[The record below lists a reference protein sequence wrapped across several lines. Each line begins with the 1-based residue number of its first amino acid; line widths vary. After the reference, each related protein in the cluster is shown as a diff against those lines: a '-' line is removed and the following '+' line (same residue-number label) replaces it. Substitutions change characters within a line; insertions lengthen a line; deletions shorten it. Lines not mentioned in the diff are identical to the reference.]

1 MTEPRGRFLRR
12 WENWGLR
19 TKGLAV
25 VAVPL
30 AALALTGGV
39 FAGFQ
44 RQDQQATQLV
54 NHSQAVRTAIQAV
67 TVDLVNAETGV
78 RGYLLTRQDSFLQP
92 FLEAQASTNAD
103 ISQLTSLVKEDPSE
117 EARAQRV
124 KSLAAVRL
132 THLQA
137 LLAATSVPASAE
149 LGLLAESK
157 VSMDAVRGEL
167 SVMDGVEA
175 GLQASRTSDRSRIT
189 HWFNVAI
196 AVVIGLGLAGG
207 FVASLLFGISVSRR
221 VRRLQENADRLQDE
235 IPLTD
240 LPSGDDEVGR
250 LGAALGNA
258 SVLLSEKSRG
268 LRDAQDFLDHLIT
281 ASPVVVLRVAQVDEA
296 TNDWRAVYVSANAER
311 IFGYTP
317 DEIIADPDFLLLV
330 HPDHRR
336 SLDEAF
342 LAAVQDGGAE
352 LEFRLRGK
360 AGDYRWVRG
369 TLHSEPTESGKT
381 TAMLGYLRDV
391 TERKAME
398 ADLVGARQAALEAAR
413 IKSEFLANMSHEIR
427 TPLNGVIGMTG
438 LLLDSPLT
446 PEQREYAETA
456 RTSGQLLLRV
466 INDIL
471 DFSKME
477 AGRMQIETLDFEL
490 RAVVEEGVDLS
501 AEQARAKGLELSTV
515 IDPELPSD
523 VSGDPGRL
531 RQILLNLVSNA
542 VKFTDA
548 GEVVVRVRSDDA
560 GPGESGRVR
569 FEVAD
574 TGMGLS
580 PEDRARLFQSFSQV
594 DASTSR
600 RFGGTGLGLAICR
613 QLVEL
618 MGGRIGVESHP
629 GRGSTFWFVLP
640 LPAVSSTPR
649 PPLGNPNLTGTRV
662 AEAQAK
668 HRPRVLLVEDNPV
681 SQMVAARNLEK
692 LGYLV
697 EVAANGLEA
706 LDAVDR
712 QSYAMVLMDCQM
724 PEMDGYVATA
734 EIRRREAGG
743 AHLPIIALTAG
754 AMSDDQER
762 ALAAGMDDYLAKP
775 LIVEDLAA
783 VVERWVPIPDP
794 VATQTVADGG
804 PVPPELSDTN
814 DRSDGDP
821 ADLDPADLD
830 PATVAGLR
838 DVGGT
843 QLLDDLVSLFRED
856 IDRYLDA
863 ARSRAGRPRPGD
875 PPPGLPRLQ
884 GQQRQFG
891 CHPPGRDR
899 RPDRGAGGSRGPRG
913 SPGPPTLAGH
923 ALPSGPRR
931 PVRGDETVAVPAPS

>member
-1 MTEPRGRFLRR
+1 MTEPRGRLLRR

-30 AALALTGGV
+30 AALALAGGV

-44 RQDQQATQLV
+44 REDQQATQLV
-54 NHSQAVRTAIQAV
+54 NHSQAVRTAIQDV

-78 RGYLLTRQDSFLQP
+78 RGFLLTHQNSFLQP

-103 ISQLTSLVKEDPSE
+103 ISQLVSLVKDDPEE

-137 LLAATSVPASAE
+137 LLASSLPASAE
-149 LGLLAESK
+149 LGLLAQSK
-157 VSMDAVRGEL
+157 FSMDAVQGEL

-175 GLQASRTSDRSRIT
+175 GLQASRTADHNRIT
-189 HWFNVAI
+189 TWFNVAI
-196 AVVIGLGLAGG
+196 AVVIGLGLAAG

-240 LPSGDDEVGR
+240 LPTGDDEVGR

-281 ASPVVVLRVAQVDEA
+281 ASPVVVLRVAQVDEG

-342 LAAVQDGGAE
+342 LAAVVDGGAE
-352 LEFRLRGK
+352 LEFQLRGK
-360 AGDYRWVRG
+360 DGDYRWVRG

-490 RAVVEEGVDLS
+490 RTVVEEGVDLL
-501 AEQARAKGLELSTV
+501 AEQARAKGLELSTL
-515 IDPELPSD
+515 IDPDLPSD

-542 VKFTDA
+542 VKFTDS
-548 GEVVVRVRSDDA
+548 GQVVVRVRSDDA
-560 GPGESGRVR
+560 GYR
-569 FEVAD
+569 
-574 TGMGLS
+574 
-580 PEDRARLFQSFSQV
+580 
-594 DASTSR
+594 
-600 RFGGTGLGLAICR
+600 
-613 QLVEL
+613 
-618 MGGRIGVESHP
+618 
-629 GRGSTFWFVLP
+629 
-640 LPAVSSTPR
+640 
-649 PPLGNPNLTGTRV
+649 
-662 AEAQAK
+662 
-668 HRPRVLLVEDNPV
+668 
-681 SQMVAARNLEK
+681 
-692 LGYLV
+692 
-697 EVAANGLEA
+697 
-706 LDAVDR
+706 
-712 QSYAMVLMDCQM
+712 
-724 PEMDGYVATA
+724 
-734 EIRRREAGG
+734 
-743 AHLPIIALTAG
+743 
-754 AMSDDQER
+754 
-762 ALAAGMDDYLAKP
+762 
-775 LIVEDLAA
+775 
-783 VVERWVPIPDP
+783 
-794 VATQTVADGG
+794 
-804 PVPPELSDTN
+804 
-814 DRSDGDP
+814 
-821 ADLDPADLD
+821 
-830 PATVAGLR
+830 
-838 DVGGT
+838 
-843 QLLDDLVSLFRED
+843 
-856 IDRYLDA
+856 
-863 ARSRAGRPRPGD
+863 
-875 PPPGLPRLQ
+875 
-884 GQQRQFG
+884 
-891 CHPPGRDR
+891 
-899 RPDRGAGGSRGPRG
+899 
-913 SPGPPTLAGH
+913 
-923 ALPSGPRR
+923 
-931 PVRGDETVAVPAPS
+931 